1 MISIILYNDLKFPPL
16 QEVSTLS
23 EFISLMF
30 WKIILLTGT
39 SIGFLI
45 WMTMS
50 IKMMEMINQK
60 DKRVD
65 IGLLVI
71 VIIRIIMMYQDEV
84 A

>member
-1 MISIILYNDLKFPPL
+1 
-16 QEVSTLS
+16 
-23 EFISLMF
+23 
-30 WKIILLTGT
+30 
-39 SIGFLI
+39 
-45 WMTMS
+45 MS